1 MKVQVETVSPIER
14 RLSIEVDAAQVTNEL
29 NQAYSVLS
37 RQVKVAGFRP
47 GKVPRRILEQRYGEQ
62 VQDDVA
68 QRVVARAYFEAIKEH
83 KVEAVSEPQ
92 VMNNGKLVPDA
103 PYSFTARVEVKPTV
117 EPKDYK
123 GLKLTKVDASVSEEK
138 ISERLEQMRTSMTQL
153 EDVTGRDIAK
163 PGDMCVIDFDATCEG
178 KPFPGSKGE
187 EVTVEVA
194 PGDLTQ
200 ANLPQLEG
208 VKVGD
213 SKEFDYGFP
222 ADYRVE
228 EVKGKTAK
236 FKVVMKKLQEKKV
249 PALDDAFAEKTGG
262 AKTLV
267 ELKER
272 LRKDMERANKAKAD
286 QDERE
291 ALIKALVEKNPFEVP
306 KSMVDR
312 GADMMLENAFQSM
325 ARGGIDPRQLGLDVN
340 SLRGEFRPRA
350 EVEVRGQLLFE
361 AIAEQEKFEA
371 TDEDIEKKLEEI
383 ATEANATLSQ
393 VKKHYKDADA
403 KEGLKR
409 RILED
414 KTVAFLKG
422 AATY

>member
-1 MKVQVETVSPIER
+1 M
-14 RLSIEVDAAQVTNEL
+14 
-29 NQAYSVLS
+29 
-37 RQVKVAGFRP
+37 
-47 GKVPRRILEQRYGEQ
+47 
-62 VQDDVA
+62 
-68 QRVVARAYFEAIKEH
+68 ARAN
-83 KVEAVSEPQ
+83 Q
-92 VMNNGKLVPDA
+92 
-103 PYSFTARVEVKPTV
+103 
-117 EPKDYK
+117 
-123 GLKLTKVDASVSEEK
+123 
-138 ISERLEQMRTSMTQL
+138 
-153 EDVTGRDIAK
+153 
-163 PGDMCVIDFDATCEG
+163 
-178 KPFPGSKGE
+178 
-187 EVTVEVA
+187 
-194 PGDLTQ
+194 
-200 ANLPQLEG
+200 
-208 VKVGD
+208 
-213 SKEFDYGFP
+213 
-222 ADYRVE
+222 
-228 EVKGKTAK
+228 
-236 FKVVMKKLQEKKV
+236 
-249 PALDDAFAEKTGG
+249 
-262 AKTLV
+262 
-267 ELKER
+267 
-272 LRKDMERANKAKAD
+272 AKAD

-350 EVEVRGQLLFE
+350 EIEVRGQLLFE
-361 AIAEQEKFEA
+361 AIAEHEKFEA